1 MVRFFRFLAI
11 TLIILAALA
20 YGAVWALAGQ
30 ARELMYKPLTN
41 EFIGTFGPG
50 PDDLYRYDV
59 SVKLFPPTAVVSNLL
74 IQAEALRID
83 LDTWNGAHL
92 GIDRIELEL
101 IPLLREQKL
110 VIKKIEG
117 RKFVG
122 LLTNDQLETYL
133 ERNSP
138 GMRDLDISEYQG
150 QCRISGEFG
159 LVSVVPIT
167 LLGEWVVDD
176 RGVATFQNREYFN
189 PDSVVPEGYIQIVEE
204 QNKFDV
210 RAEILGEGL
219 ITEQCVYNSAG
230 LWISAVEQ

>member
-1 MVRFFRFLAI
+1 MVRFFRILLI

-20 YGAVWALAGQ
+20 YGAAWILADQ
-30 ARELMYKPLTN
+30 SRELMYKPLTT
-41 EFIGTFGPG
+41 EFIGAFGPSQ
-50 PDDLYRYDV
+50 DDVYRYDV
-59 SVKLFPPTAVVSNLL
+59 SVKLWPPTVIISDLF
-74 IQAEALRID
+74 IQAEFLRVDIN
-83 LDTWNGAHL
+83 TWQGAHL

-101 IPLLREQKL
+101 IPLLKEQKL

-122 LLTNDQLETYL
+122 LLTNDQLEIYL
-133 ERNSP
+133 ETNSP
-138 GMRDLDISEYQG
+138 GMRDLDISEYRDK
-150 QCRISGEFG
+150 CRISGEFG

-167 LLGEWVVDD
+167 LLGEWIVDD
-176 RGVATFQNREYFN
+176 RGVATFQNREYYN

-210 RAEILGEGL
+210 IVEILGEGL
-219 ITEQCVYNSAG
+219 IAEQCVYNSAG